1 MDLSFT
7 NHLFAK
13 LKSEMYQGIDVNC
26 RKKTARESRSLSG
39 V

>member
-1 MDLSFT
+1 MDLSFA

-26 RKKTARESRSLSG
+26 QKKTVGESRSLSG

>member
-1 MDLSFT
+1 MDLSFA

-13 LKSEMYQGIDVNC
+13 LKSEIYQGIDLNC
-26 RKKTARESRSLSG
+26 QKKTIGESRLLSD